1 MYRAVASLILEDF
14 DESSS
19 GNEDVPEATDDEEFV
34 FVTIMNQTINKQTW
48 GM

>member
-19 GNEDVPEATDDEEFV
+19 GNEDVPEGAADEDFCFV
-34 FVTIMNQTINKQTW
+34 PFMNHLI
-48 GM
+48 